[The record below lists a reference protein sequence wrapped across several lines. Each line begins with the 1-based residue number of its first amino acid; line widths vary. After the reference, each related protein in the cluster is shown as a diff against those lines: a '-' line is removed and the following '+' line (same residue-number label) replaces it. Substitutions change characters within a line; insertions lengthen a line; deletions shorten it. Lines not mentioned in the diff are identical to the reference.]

1 MLNRVIDKSFKY
13 LKYFHKHLGHRILVA
28 IVLSSIVGL
37 LDGLGLAMFLPL
49 LQLADGDATV
59 DSDGMGNL
67 SFLTDGISALGID
80 LTIFSVLV
88 VILVFFA
95 LKGLVRFGSSYYRV
109 KIKFFFVSRL
119 RFNCID
125 LLSKYEY
132 KSFVTSDSGLIQNTL
147 SGEVGR
153 VVEAFMAYFGTIQNL
168 VLVMVYVGLAFL
180 ANPQFAILVAV
191 GGVITNLVFRGI
203 YSKTKDFSS
212 RITTQNHH
220 FQGLLIQQVGF
231 FKYLKAAG
239 GIMPYALRLKKSVVD
254 IEESNKVVGVLG
266 AFLEA
271 LREPLIV
278 IVVVAV
284 IIVQMFFFEQ
294 SIALIILSLLFFY
307 RSMTYLMLVQV
318 QWNTFLSASGAVD
331 NMERFVEELSAHQQA
346 DGNLTIDKVTSD
358 IQFNSVN
365 FSYGK
370 TKVINDLE
378 LTIARNETIAFVG
391 ESGSGKSTIINLLS
405 GLLVP
410 DTGSVLING
419 LDLRQLQV
427 ASFQRRIGYITQE
440 PVIFSD
446 NVFNNV
452 TFWAEPT
459 PQNIERFNDALKK
472 AAIYDY
478 VQELSDKELTLLGT
492 NGITMSGG
500 QKQRISIA
508 RELYKDIDILIMDEA
523 TSALDSETEKVIQ
536 ENIDRMKGKYTIII
550 VAHRLSTIKNADK
563 IVILKEGCIEKVGSF
578 DALLNESKV
587 FKRMV
592 ELQEI

>member
-1 MLNRVIDKSFKY
+1 
-13 LKYFHKHLGHRILVA
+13 VA
-28 IVLSSIVGL
+28 VMLSSIVGL

-49 LQLADGDATV
+49 LQLADGDAATV
-59 DSDGMGNL
+59 DADGMGNL
-67 SFLTDGISALGID
+67 SFLTEGLTALGID
-80 LTIFSVLV
+80 LTLFSVLV
-88 VILVFFA
+88 VILVFFV
-95 LKGLVRFGSSYYRV
+95 LKGLVKFSFSFYRV
-109 KIKFFFVSRL
+109 KIKYFFVSRL
-119 RFNCID
+119 RFASID
-125 LLSKYEY
+125 LLSRYEY
-132 KSFVTSDSGLIQNTL
+132 KSFVSSDSGLIQNTL

-153 VVEAFMAYFGTIQNL
+153 VVNAFMAYFGTIQNL
-168 VLVMVYVGLAFL
+168 MLVSVYVGLAFL
-180 ANPQFAILVAV
+180 ANPQFAVLVAI
-191 GGVITNLVFRGI
+191 GGLISNLVFKGI
-203 YSKTKDFSS
+203 YTKTKEYSKK
-212 RITTQNHH
+212 ITTQNHK

-239 GIMPYALRLKKSVVD
+239 GILPYASRLKKSVVE

-278 IVVVAV
+278 VVVVVV
-284 IIVQMFFFEQ
+284 IIVQMFFFNQ
-294 SIALIILSLLFFY
+294 SMTLIILSLLFFY
-307 RSMTYLMLVQV
+307 RAMTYLMLVQV
-318 QWNTFLSASGAVD
+318 QWNLFLGASGAVD
-331 NMERFVEELSAHQQA
+331 NMERFVADLAAHQQP
-346 DGNLTIDKVTSD
+346 DGNLTIQKVTEAIRFD
-358 IQFNSVN
+358 SVN
-365 FSYGK
+365 FSYGQ
-370 TKVINDLE
+370 TNIINSLD
-378 LTIARNETIAFVG
+378 LTINRNETIAFVG

-405 GLLVP
+405 GLLIP
-410 DTGSVLING
+410 DSGSVVING
-419 LDLRQLQV
+419 TDLRELQV
-427 ASFQRRIGYITQE
+427 ASFQSRIGYITQE

-446 NVFNNV
+446 DVFNNV

-459 PQNIERFNDALKK
+459 PQNITRFNEALQQ

-478 VQELSDKELTLLGT
+478 VQGLSEKEHTLLGT

-550 VAHRLSTIKNADK
+550 VAHRLSTIKNADR
-563 IVILKEGCIEKVGSF
+563 IVILKEGNIEKIGSF
-578 DALLNESKV
+578 NSLLSDSNV

>member
-1 MLNRVIDKSFKY
+1 MLNRIIDKSFKY

-28 IVLSSIVGL
+28 IVLSSIVGI

-49 LQLADGDATV
+49 LQLSSSDSPI

-67 SFLTDGISALGID
+67 SFLTNGLSAIGIE
-80 LTIFSVLV
+80 LTLLSVLV
-88 VILVFFA
+88 VILVFFV
-95 LKGLVRFGSSYYRV
+95 LKGLVKFAAGYYRV
-109 KIKFFFVSRL
+109 KIKYFFVSRL
-119 RFNCID
+119 RFSCID
-125 LLSKYEY
+125 LLSRYEY
-132 KSFVTSDSGLIQNTL
+132 KSFVSKDSGLIQNTL

-153 VVEAFMAYFGTIQNL
+153 VVDAFMSYFGAIQNL
-168 VLVMVYVGLAFL
+168 MLVSVYVGLAFL
-180 ANPQFAILVAV
+180 ANPQFAVLVAI
-191 GGVITNLVFRGI
+191 GGLITNLFFKRI
-203 YSKTKDFSS
+203 YSKTKDYSG
-212 RITTQNHH
+212 RITNQNHH
-220 FQGLLIQQVGF
+220 FQGILIQQVAF

-239 GIMPYALRLKKSVVD
+239 GILPYASRLKKSVVE
-254 IEESNKVVGVLG
+254 IEESNKVIGVLG
-266 AFLEA
+266 ALLEA

-278 IVVVAV
+278 VVVVAV
-284 IIVQMFFFEQ
+284 IIVQMFFFNQ

-318 QWNTFLSASGAVD
+318 QWNMFLASSGAVD
-331 NMERFVEELSAHQQA
+331 NMERFVDELSANQQP
-346 DGNLTIDKVTSD
+346 DGSLAIAKVTDD
-358 IQFNSVN
+358 IRFDSVN
-365 FSYGK
+365 FSYGN
-370 TKVINDLE
+370 TLVIKNLDL
-378 LTIARNETIAFVG
+378 IIKRNETIAFVG

-405 GLLVP
+405 GLLIP
-410 DTGSVLING
+410 DVGSVLING
-419 LDLRQLQV
+419 MDLRLIQAV
-427 ASFQRRIGYITQE
+427 SFQRRIGYITQE
-440 PVIFSD
+440 AVIFSD

-459 PQNIERFNDALKK
+459 PQNLQRFNHALKQ

-478 VQELSDKELTLLGT
+478 VYGLPEKELTLLGT

-500 QKQRISIA
+500 QKQRVSIA

-578 DALLNESKV
+578 DSLLNDSTV

>member
-1 MLNRVIDKSFKY
+1 MLNRILDKSFKY

-28 IVLSSIVGL
+28 VVLSSVVGL

-49 LQLADGDATV
+49 LQLADGGTAV

-67 SFLTDGISALGID
+67 SFLTEGLTAIGIELN
-80 LTIFSVLV
+80 LFSVLV
-88 VILVFFA
+88 VILVFFV
-95 LKGLVRFGSSYYRV
+95 LKGLVKFGAGYYRV
-109 KIKFFFVSRL
+109 KIKYYFVSRL
-119 RFNCID
+119 RFACVD
-125 LLSKYEY
+125 LLSGYEY
-132 KSFVTSDSGLIQNTL
+132 KSFVSSDSGLIQNTL

-153 VVEAFMAYFGTIQNL
+153 VVNAFMAYFGTIQNL
-168 VLVMVYVGLAFL
+168 MLVLVYVGLAFL
-180 ANPQFAILVAV
+180 ANPQFAVLVAI
-191 GGVITNLVFRGI
+191 GGLITNLVFKGI
-203 YSKTKDFSS
+203 YAKTKDYSN

-239 GIMPYALRLKKSVVD
+239 GILPYATRLKKSVVD
-254 IEESNKVVGVLG
+254 IEDSNKVVGVLG

-278 IVVVAV
+278 VVVVAV
-284 IIVQMFFFEQ
+284 IIIQMFFFDQ

-307 RSMTYLMLVQV
+307 RAMTYLMLVQV
-318 QWNTFLSASGAVD
+318 QWNLFLSSSGAVD
-331 NMERFVEELSAHQQA
+331 NMERFVEELSAHQQS
-346 DGNLTIDKVTSD
+346 DGSQNIKKVTTD
-358 IQFNSVN
+358 IQFDSVQ

-370 TKVINDLE
+370 LKVINDLN

-391 ESGSGKSTIINLLS
+391 ESGSGKSTVINLLS

-410 DTGSVLING
+410 DAGSVLING
-419 LDLRQLQV
+419 IDLRQIQV
-427 ASFQRRIGYITQE
+427 ASFQSRIGYITQE

-459 PQNIERFNDALKK
+459 PQNIERFNQALKK

-500 QKQRISIA
+500 QKQRMSIA

-536 ENIDRMKGKYTIII
+536 ENIDRMKGSYTIII

-563 IVILKEGCIEKVGSF
+563 IVILKEGHIEKIGSF
-578 DALLNESKV
+578 NSLLADSSV

-592 ELQEI
+592 ALQEI

>member
-1 MLNRVIDKSFKY
+1 MLNRIINKSFKY

-28 IVLSSIVGL
+28 VVLSSIVGL

-67 SFLTDGISALGID
+67 SFLTEGLTAMGID
-80 LTIFSVLV
+80 LTLFSVLV
-88 VILVFFA
+88 VILVFFV
-95 LKGLVRFGSSYYRV
+95 LKGLVKFAAGYYRV
-109 KIKFFFVSRL
+109 RIKYFFVTRL
-119 RFNCID
+119 RFACVD
-125 LLSKYEY
+125 LLSRYEY
-132 KSFVTSDSGLIQNTL
+132 KSFVSSDSGIIQNTL

-153 VVEAFMAYFGTIQNL
+153 VVNAFIAYFGTIQNL
-168 VLVMVYVGLAFL
+168 MLVLVYVVLAFL
-180 ANPQFAILVAV
+180 ANPQFAVLVV
-191 GGVITNLVFRGI
+191 IGGLFTNLVFKGI
-203 YSKTKDFSS
+203 YAKTKDYSH
-212 RITTQNHH
+212 RITSQNHR
-220 FQGLLIQQVGF
+220 FQGLIIQQVGF

-239 GIMPYALRLKKSVVD
+239 GVLFYASRLKKTVVD

-266 AFLEA
+266 TFLEA

-278 IVVVAV
+278 IVVVVV
-284 IIVQMFFFEQ
+284 IIVQMFFFGQ
-294 SIALIILSLLFFY
+294 NISLIILSLLFFY

-318 QWNTFLSASGAVD
+318 QWNLFLGVSGAVD
-331 NMERFVEELSAHQQA
+331 NMEKFVDELSAHQQT
-346 DGNLTIDKVTSD
+346 DGDLTIEKVISD

-365 FSYGK
+365 FAYGK

-410 DTGSVLING
+410 DTGSVMING
-419 LDLRQLQV
+419 IDLRQLQA

-500 QKQRISIA
+500 QKQRMSIA

-563 IVILKEGCIEKVGSF
+563 IVILKEGRIEKIGSF
-578 DALLNESKV
+578 NSLLNDSTV